1 MSLSLA
7 DRPTRV
13 VLTRIMVALLLA
25 GALVGA
31 FKIFDEFVS
40 LRASAPIEEVA
51 IERVILEPDRVEMKI
66 RNDGPDPVR
75 IAQVLIN
82 DAYWAFTIGD
92 TDLGRLEATTIEAD
106 YPWEDGLPLN
116 LTLVTSTGVT
126 IAHEIDAASETPAT
140 DAGTFVTYALLG
152 LYIGVLPVALG
163 LFAFPFLRRISR
175 KWLGFFLALTVG
187 LLAFLLVDT
196 LGEGLELAGEA
207 GAALDG
213 TGLFAIG
220 ALLSIGALMMLEG
233 WLAGKRSGGEG
244 VSGLALAYLIAT
256 GIGLHNFGEGLAV
269 GAALAAGEVALGVFL
284 VFGFALHNTTEGLA
298 IVSPLGRSERR
309 PPLTQFALLGLVAGA
324 PTILGAWLG
333 GFAFAP
339 AWGALA
345 FGAAAGAIA
354 QVIWTVVRSMK
365 GEAAISQT
373 VPAAGFAVGL
383 LVMYATGLLIA

>member
-13 VLTRIMVALLLA
+13 ILMRIMVALLLA

-31 FKIFDEFVS
+31 FMIFDEFVS
-40 LRASAPIEEVA
+40 LRESAPIEEVA
-51 IERVILEPDRVEMKI
+51 VERVILEPDRVEMKI

-75 IAQVLIN
+75 IAQILIN

-92 TDLGRLEATTIEAD
+92 ADLGRLEATTIKAD

-163 LFAFPFLRRISR
+163 LFAFPFLRHISR

-196 LGEGLELAGEA
+196 LGHGLELAGEA

-213 TGLFAIG
+213 IGLFAIG
-220 ALLSIGALMMLEG
+220 ALLSIGALMTLEG
-233 WLAGKRSGGEG
+233 WLAGKRSGGAG

-269 GAALAAGEVALGVFL
+269 GAALAAGEAALGLFL

-298 IVSPLGRSERR
+298 IVSPLGHSERR

-324 PTILGAWLG
+324 PTIFGAWLG

-365 GEAAISQT
+365 GEAAISQR